1 MGSLRGNKA
10 PKVPPL
16 KNHRVALKG
25 VPGLMSPM
33 QQVTA
38 NWAIRMVHTIYEHT
52 EVISSRGEMRFPAAN
67 GNGAN
72 LPVYSRVLCRLRMQQ
87 REQNETDKPR
97 SECSD
102 LALSGCVTDG

>member
-1 MGSLRGNKA
+1 MPL
-10 PKVPPL
+10 L

-38 NWAIRMVHTIYEHT
+38 NWAIRMVHPIYEHT
-52 EVISSRGEMRFPAAN
+52 EVSSSRGEMRSPAAN

-72 LPVYSRVLCRLRMQQ
+72 SPVYSRVLCRLRMQQ
-87 REQNETDKPR
+87 REQNGTDKPR

-102 LALSGCVTDG
+102 LAISGCMTDG